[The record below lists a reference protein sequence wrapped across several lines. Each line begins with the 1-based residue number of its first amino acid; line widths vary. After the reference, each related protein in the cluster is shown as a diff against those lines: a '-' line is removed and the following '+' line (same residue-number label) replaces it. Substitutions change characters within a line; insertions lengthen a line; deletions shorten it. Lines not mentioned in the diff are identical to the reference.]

1 VESKIFKPDFL
12 TLVDILRY
20 RAIHQAEQTAY
31 IFLQDGEKNL
41 VSITYQKLNK
51 RIQAI
56 AQNLQSIC
64 PAGSNALLLYPPG
77 LDFIEAFFACLYAG
91 VVAIPAYPPR
101 LNQSL
106 SRLQAII
113 ADAQPTLVLTT
124 QLLMSKLQQKFKE
137 FEHLQTLDLLATN
150 NINNDSVQEWQ
161 QPVINNDTLSFLQ
174 YTSGSTG
181 KPKGVMVSHGNLLH
195 NLECIKQAF
204 ELTSE
209 SVSVTWLPSF
219 HDMGLI
225 DGILEPLYTGYIG
238 ILMSPTSFLQQPIR
252 WLQAISNYKAT
263 HSGSPNFGYDLCV
276 RKITL
281 EQQRT
286 LDLST
291 WHSAYNG
298 SEPIKQETLENFTA
312 KFQSNGFCA
321 KYFYPCYG
329 LAESTLIVSG
339 GLINNEPIYCQINAN
354 SLENNQAVVTS
365 KEVETTRL
373 LVGCGRGWLDT
384 KILIVDPVSLKNC
397 APDQVGEILVSGSSV
412 AQGYWNRPQ
421 ETKEIFQAYLVDTG
435 EGPFLR
441 TGDLGFIKDGELYI
455 TGRLKDVIIIRGRNY
470 YPQDIEFTAEQTHP
484 ALSFGCGAAF
494 VADVKGQ
501 ERLIIANEVERS
513 YLKKLNITEIEGNI
527 REAVA
532 REHELQVYAV
542 LLLKPAS
549 IPKTSSGKIQR
560 HACRNKF
567 LNGTL
572 NLVNTQCQNN

>member
-1 VESKIFKPDFL
+1 MKPDFL

-20 RAIHQAEQTAY
+20 RAIHQPDQTAY

-41 VSITYQKLNK
+41 VSTTYQKLNK
-51 RIQAI
+51 RTQAI

-124 QLLMSKLQQKFKE
+124 QLLMSKLQQNFKE

-291 WHSAYNG
+291 WYSAYNG

-339 GLINNEPIYCQINAN
+339 GLINNEPIYCQINADY
-354 SLENNQAVVTS
+354 LKNNQAVVTS
-365 KEVETTRL
+365 KEVEKTRS
-373 LVGCGRGWLDT
+373 LVGCGRVWLDT

-494 VADVKGQ
+494 VADFKGQ
-501 ERLIIANEVERS
+501 ERLIIANEVKRS

>member
-1 VESKIFKPDFL
+1 MENKIFKPDFL

-20 RAIHQAEQTAY
+20 RAIHQPEQTAY

-41 VSITYQKLNK
+41 VSITYQKLSK
-51 RIQAI
+51 RTQLI

-113 ADAQPTLVLTT
+113 VDAQPTLVLTT
-124 QLLMSKLQQKFKE
+124 QFLMSKLQQKFKE

-150 NINNDSVQEWQ
+150 NINNDLVQEWQ

-238 ILMSPTSFLQQPIR
+238 ILMPPTSFLQQPIR

-263 HSGSPNFGYDLCV
+263 HSGSPNFGYDLCI
-276 RKITL
+276 RKITR
-281 EQQRT
+281 EQQQT

-339 GLINNEPIYCQINAN
+339 GLINNEPIYCQINAD

-365 KEVETTRL
+365 KEVEKTRL

-397 APDQVGEILVSGSSV
+397 APAQIGEILVSGSSV

-494 VADVKGQ
+494 VADFKGQ